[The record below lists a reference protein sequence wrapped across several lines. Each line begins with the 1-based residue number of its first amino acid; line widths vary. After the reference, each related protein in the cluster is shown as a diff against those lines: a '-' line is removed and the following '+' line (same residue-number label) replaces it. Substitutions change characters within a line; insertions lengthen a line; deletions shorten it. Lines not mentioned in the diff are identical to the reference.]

1 MEIIKLQF
9 TSPKE
14 LNELKQA
21 QQSNPV
27 FWTLHGTDEDL
38 ELNTEDWHI
47 CSETTQAKIDQWE
60 VNEGLYQMKLSSS
73 NPVEGFKPLD
83 YPFAVSM
90 IGQIGNK
97 ALLQCYLSSLQDIYL
112 PSSKD
117 AENNQEKITKK
128 ENENIEK
135 DE

>member
-21 QQSNPV
+21 KQSNPV
-27 FWTLHGTDEDL
+27 FWTFHDTEEHL

-47 CSETTQAKIDQWE
+47 CSEATQAKIDQWE
-60 VNEGLYQMKLSSS
+60 VNENLHQMKLTSSD
-73 NPVEGFKPLD
+73 PVEGFKPLD

-97 ALLQCYLSSLQDIYL
+97 PVLQSYLSSLQEIFL
-112 PSSKD
+112 APSKD
-117 AENNQEKITKK
+117 EENNQEKITKK